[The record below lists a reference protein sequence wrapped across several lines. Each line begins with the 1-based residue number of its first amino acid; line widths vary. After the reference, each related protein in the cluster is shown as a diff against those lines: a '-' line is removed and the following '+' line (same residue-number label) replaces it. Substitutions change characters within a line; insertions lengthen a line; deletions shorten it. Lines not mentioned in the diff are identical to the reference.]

1 MLARIN
7 DNLYRQ
13 PRVIER
19 LLKKRIERMRN
30 ITVFLSL
37 VMLAITM
44 SACTKGCKKTET
56 TTPPTEEAAP
66 AEGAAGEG
74 HPPAEHGDGKVEEH
88 QQGDGKDKEKL
99 MNELQLK
106 EGEKLYAEFDTN
118 MGKIKA
124 ELFWDKAP
132 MTVRNFVE
140 LAQGKK
146 EWTNPTNGEKT
157 SKPLYEGT
165 TFHRVIKGF
174 MIQGGDPAGNGTG
187 GPGYRFKDE
196 FNAELKHDKK
206 GTLSMANA
214 GPNTN
219 GSQFFITDAPTPHL
233 DNRHSVFGQ
242 ADEASL
248 EIISKIAGVATVADK
263 PQTPIVINK
272 VNIVKG

>member
-1 MLARIN
+1 MKKIVVVLSFLVTALA
-7 DNLYRQ
+7 
-13 PRVIER
+13 
-19 LLKKRIERMRN
+19 
-30 ITVFLSL
+30 
-37 VMLAITM
+37 M
-44 SACTKGCKKTET
+44 SACTKGCKKEEKAAPTEEQAPAEGEA
-56 TTPPTEEAAP
+56 TPPAEGQPGEAAP
-66 AEGAAGEG
+66 AE
-74 HPPAEHGDGKVEEH
+74 
-88 QQGDGKDKEKL
+88 GDGKDKEKL

-124 ELFWDKAP
+124 ELFWEKAP

-146 EWTNPTNGEKT
+146 EWVNPVNGEKT
-157 SKPLYEGT
+157 QKPLYDGT

-196 FNAELKHDKK
+196 FSADLKHDKK
-206 GTLSMANA
+206 GVLSMANA

-242 ADEASL
+242 TDETSI
-248 EIISKIAGVATVADK
+248 EVISKIAGVATVADK
-263 PQTPIVINK
+263 PQSPVVINK
-272 VNIVKG
+272 VNIIKG